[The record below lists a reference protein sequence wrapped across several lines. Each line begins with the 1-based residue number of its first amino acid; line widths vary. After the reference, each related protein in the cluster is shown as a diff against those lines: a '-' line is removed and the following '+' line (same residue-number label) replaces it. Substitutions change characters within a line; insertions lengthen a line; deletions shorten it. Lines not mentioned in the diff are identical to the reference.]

1 MKKIFFMAFAIIFG
15 LIALALPR
23 AAKAALTCGTA
34 GTEGMPTC
42 NSVSNPG
49 EKCCVP
55 AYHKGIKTVVKTG
68 TKTQAHAH
76 AVHVNSAVA
85 TESHTAV
92 AATAQQTA
100 PAINAPTPSPVIPSA
115 SAVVG
120 KTESAQS
127 APAAMA
133 PSAPVAPSAP
143 AAAASASGSAKAASS
158 K

>member
-1 MKKIFFMAFAIIFG
+1 MKKISFMAFAVIFG

-23 AAKAALTCGTA
+23 TAKAALTCGTA

-68 TKTQAHAH
+68 TKTQAHAT
-76 AVHVNSAVA
+76 HVMNSSVA
-85 TESHTAV
+85 EQSHTAV
-92 AATAQQTA
+92 AAPAQTA
-100 PAINAPTPSPVIPSA
+100 PAVNAPTPSPIVPSV
-115 SAVVG
+115 SSSVG

-133 PSAPVAPSAP
+133 PSAPSAPSAP
-143 AAAASASGSAKAASS
+143 AAAASTSSSAKAAS